1 MMRIWSWSNQLD
13 IYSRLNAEAWTC
25 ARAGLEEISSSVNNN
40 LKNHGYYGCLVL
52 VMVMYGWQCSGW
64 HLSLCNSWCR
74 LSGVGQHESWV
85 LMWVL
90 LSLHARL
97 QPLVEQ
103 SAGPGPGIRWGVG
116 ALVQWLESLRWRSVG
131 GHLHRDQLSRHQFKL
146 FKSINKYFG
155 FIIKLFT
162 RRTFCMTY
170 TTYWMEVLTSTNVL
184 NMFLYCFLVGLGS
197 GGECWFQFN
206 YP

>member
-1 MMRIWSWSNQLD
+1 MILLSKKQARMSWCCPSITWCQCRNYMTWWHNDRMIMMRICSSSNQLD

-25 ARAGLEEISSSVNNN
+25 TRAGLEEISSSVNNN

-74 LSGVGQHESWV
+74 VSGVGQHES
-85 LMWVL
+85 WVL

-116 ALVQWLESLRWRSVG
+116 ALLQWLESLRWRSVG
-131 GHLHRDQLSRHQFKL
+131 R
-146 FKSINKYFG
+146 
-155 FIIKLFT
+155 
-162 RRTFCMTY
+162 
-170 TTYWMEVLTSTNVL
+170 
-184 NMFLYCFLVGLGS
+184 GS
-197 GGECWFQFN
+197 SS
-206 YP
+206 